1 MFPLPSISKSKTEDD
16 PIKSINKE
24 DYELILKMIGSKSK
38 DPFYKINLP
47 NARRITINSIRF
59 LRKTLYLKSQNSSRK
74 IVVIFDAHLLS
85 EGAGESANALLKI
98 LEEPPN
104 NTSLILVTDKKSK
117 LPLTIISRCQ
127 QVDFSSLPFDVVRKL
142 IENDNIDNNRAIQL
156 AMLSNGNMHLAK
168 ELASKD
174 IDSPIKEAYALLQ
187 SLTLLDQNTW
197 RNSINDF
204 SMLAFRKPD
213 EFIFKIN
220 LIQMWMNIALKFK
233 YSRKDLPLLDSEF
246 DSFEEFT
253 NKFPNANFFEI
264 NILLEEAIVAL
275 SRNLYMPLFIL
286 DMMISIQT
294 LLKGKKPK
302 ITI

>member
-1 MFPLPSISKSKTEDD
+1 M
-16 PIKSINKE
+16 
-24 DYELILKMIGSKSK
+24 
-38 DPFYKINLP
+38 
-47 NARRITINSIRF
+47 
-59 LRKTLYLKSQNSSRK
+59 
-74 IVVIFDAHLLS
+74 
-85 EGAGESANALLKI
+85 
-98 LEEPPN
+98 
-104 NTSLILVTDKKSK
+104 
-117 LPLTIISRCQ
+117 
-127 QVDFSSLPFDVVRKL
+127 VRKL
-142 IENDNIDNNRAIQL
+142 IENDKIENNRAIQL

-174 IDSPIKEAYALLQ
+174 IDSPIKEGYALLQ
-187 SLTLLDQNTW
+187 SLTLLDQNNW

-220 LIQMWMNIALKFK
+220 LIQMWINLALKFK

-246 DSFEEFT
+246 DSFREFT
-253 NKFPNANFFEI
+253 NIFPNANFFEI

-286 DMMISIQT
+286 DTMISIQT